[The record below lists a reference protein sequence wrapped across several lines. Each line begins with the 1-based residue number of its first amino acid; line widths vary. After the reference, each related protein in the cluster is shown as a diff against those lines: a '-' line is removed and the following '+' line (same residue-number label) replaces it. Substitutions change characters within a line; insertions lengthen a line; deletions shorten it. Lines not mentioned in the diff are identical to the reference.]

1 VSETVAD
8 PAERLADAPER
19 LAPGR
24 LESLDIIRGVAV
36 MAILLMNIVDFAM
49 PGAAYFNIR
58 AYGGSHGANYDAF
71 LINYLLFDGKM
82 RGLFSF
88 LFGASTLIVIE
99 AAEAGGRSA
108 ARAHYARMAW
118 LLAIGLA
125 HLWFVWDGDILSLY
139 APIGM
144 IAFAFRKLPPHRL
157 IVIAALLIV
166 GETILATGIAFD
178 VRATEI
184 AAVGPHPSAAT
195 LKHFADYVDSFGV
208 PPRNRIAEELAIGR
222 GSYAGLTLDRFKHYP
237 QGPLTAVFFA
247 GLEAFGYML
256 LGMALLK
263 NGLLAGRWPRARY
276 VRWLAIGFAI
286 GLAYYGAAAFYLE
299 RAGHSAT
306 ATVFAQLAVVTPFR
320 PWMIV
325 GWACLILLLARP
337 GGALTRRIAATGRM
351 AFSNYLATSLICTT
365 LFYGY
370 GFGWFGYLQR
380 AELYLVVVLIWIAM
394 LSWSTPWLTHF
405 RYGPFEWVW
414 RSLARGAFQPMRT
427 SAKVAI
433 ENKTQ

>member
-1 VSETVAD
+1 VSETREDIAERVAD
-8 PAERLADAPER
+8 PPER
-19 LAPGR
+19 LAPSR
-24 LESLDIIRGVAV
+24 LESLDVIRGVAV

-49 PGAAYFNIR
+49 PGAAYFNMR
-58 AYGGSHGANYDAF
+58 AYGGEHGANYAAF

-108 ARAHYARMAW
+108 ARTHYARMAW

-125 HLWFVWDGDILSLY
+125 HLWLLWDGDILSLY

-144 IAFAFRKLPPHRL
+144 LAFAFRKLPPHRL
-157 IVIAALLIV
+157 IVIGALLLV
-166 GETILATGIAFD
+166 GETLLATSVAFD

-184 AAVGPHPSAAT
+184 AAAAPHPSAAT
-195 LKHFADYVDSFGV
+195 LKHYADYVDSFGA
-208 PPRNRIAEELAIGR
+208 PPRDRIAERLAVGR
-222 GSYAGLTLDRFKHYP
+222 GSYAELTLDRFKHYP
-237 QGPLTAVFFA
+237 QGPLTAILFA
-247 GLEAFGYML
+247 GLETLGFML

-263 NGLLAGRWPRARY
+263 NGLLAGRWPRERY
-276 VRWLAIGFAI
+276 RRWLAIGFAI
-286 GLAYYGAAAFYLE
+286 GLAYYGAGAIYLE
-299 RAGHSAT
+299 QWGHSAT
-306 ATVFAQLAVVTPFR
+306 ATVFAQLALVVPFR

-337 GGALTRRIAATGRM
+337 GGGLTQRIAATGRM

-365 LFYGY
+365 FFYGY

-380 AELYLVVVLIWIAM
+380 FELYLVVALVWIAM
-394 LSWSTPWLTHF
+394 LLWSKPWLAHF

-414 RSLARGAFQPMRT
+414 RSLSRGALQPMRVRG
-427 SAKVAI
+427 S
-433 ENKTQ
+433 

>member
-1 VSETVAD
+1 MNTAIADLTERPVET
-8 PAERLADAPER
+8 PER
-19 LAPGR
+19 LAQGR

-58 AYGGSHGANYDAF
+58 AYGGSHGANYDVF
-71 LINYLLFDGKM
+71 LFNYLLFDGKM

-108 ARAHYARMAW
+108 TRAHFSRMAW
-118 LLAIGLA
+118 LLVIGLA
-125 HLWFVWDGDILSLY
+125 HLWLLWDGDILSLY

-144 IAFAFRKLPPHRL
+144 IAFLFRKLPPHRL
-157 IVIAALLIV
+157 IVIGALLIV
-166 GETILATGIAFD
+166 GETALATSVAFD

-184 AAVGPHPSAAT
+184 AAAAPHPSAAT

-208 PPRNRIAEELAIGR
+208 PPRSRIAERLAVGR
-222 GSYAGLTLDRFKHYP
+222 GSYAGLVRDRFQHYP
-237 QGPLTAVFFA
+237 QGPLTSVMFA
-247 GLEAFGYML
+247 GLETLGFML

-276 VRWLAIGFAI
+276 WRWVTIGFAI
-286 GLAYYGAAAFYLE
+286 GLAYYGAGAVYLE
-299 RAGHSAT
+299 RADHSVT
-306 ATVFAQLAVVTPFR
+306 ATVFAQLALVVPFR

-337 GGALTRRIAATGRM
+337 GGALTQRVAATGRM

-380 AELYLVVVLIWIAM
+380 FELYLVVVLIWVAM
-394 LSWSTPWLTHF
+394 LLWSKPWLSHF

-433 ENKTQ
+433 EN